1 MFFLLYYMHN
11 IDNVQS
17 AGGLPNV
24 LRQTLKDSAPKLFI
38 YISFNIVKVFQVR
51 KEINNLQR
59 KGDSLFSSQIR

>member
-1 MFFLLYYMHN
+1 MHN

-38 YISFNIVKVFQVR
+38 YILFNIVQVFQVR
-51 KEINNLQR
+51 KEIINLQR
-59 KGDSLFSSQIR
+59 KGDFLFSSQIR

>member
-1 MFFLLYYMHN
+1 MHN

-24 LRQTLKDSAPKLFI
+24 LRQTLKDSGPKLFI

-59 KGDSLFSSQIR
+59 KGDFLFSSQIR